1 MADIYKTSIEA
12 GREARSRGQTGE
24 APDRDAS
31 LGVMADG
38 IRTGMGIRGGV
49 SEPVAPVTSTRTAI
63 APPVETQASAP
74 VDILAQISARPT
86 RDPAEMEAEDTLAAT
101 PKEPGIVDSA
111 AKGLKS
117 VMVTWDF
124 LANKLETAV
133 TGDGSTTA
141 PILQQGVEEYKAMA
155 SDPRIAEMIK
165 LGNDAPGYYD
175 AGKAMLSY
183 AARNPGLI
191 ANFLAEQG
199 AAVVASLPLGGVGG
213 RVAGAAVNRTAL
225 SQGVKSA
232 VTMGATGASINSS
245 AVVLGSLGTNYVEG
259 LDKFKG
265 DKNAAADYASTK
277 TLAEV
282 PANAVA
288 GMFLGVNPFTRLAAG
303 SPTAAAVGNVGFQTA
318 VQGAGGGVGAVQAAQ
333 SVGEEA
339 GKGEVLA
346 EIFGEGIL
354 APIDLASAR
363 RDAKQAGLTPPGAS
377 VTVEQAPKE
386 FDNAAPIQQG
396 EVFQD
401 QDPSRLSPAEY
412 KSAIES
418 PAFMAVMYSRADEA
432 TRARLQA
439 ANPNLNL
446 AELVQDGNLV
456 MDGMKFTDN
465 GTGPELVAMFNQ
477 ALAQSNPA
485 PQTTTAAPF
494 DGATQVGNPPEDFVP
509 PREKMRLARN
519 LAEEGQMLA
528 EGTTITKAAADAI
541 KASKAAA
548 AQAPVD
554 AVVEDKVE
562 AKPSA
567 PTGEENTPVA
577 SQRSPLAQ
585 LTKVEASINQDT
597 GNATALSETPS
608 NEPAAESKA
617 TATIKSPDLGKIRD
631 AKTRREYEMGILDV
645 ANQVSDG
652 SKIYDPDTDETY
664 TVRKRTT
671 NRGMEIVE
679 FDAGRNSFQFEKKP
693 DADWTVSGDAVF
705 PTNPQFELSET
716 PSVATQTAKDS
727 SAAQAQPQPRFGLP
741 STISVDDKV
750 YVVEIGKT
758 NKKRAD
764 DSPVHAFVSHKGK
777 VIKIDAQSIVDQFDK
792 DPWTKPKVE
801 GVTALPEDTFTSAE
815 QWLDFVFKHEVG
827 HIGNRKRPG
836 ETVGAYENR
845 INEIALVQVKGQDFA
860 DSVYKPAPAV
870 QSEVTPAPAPENK
883 PEVTNETPAP
893 QVQETA
899 PVAERTQGEPS
910 NQEPQERTVQA
921 VVPQA
926 SQARQAPAKTVVSD
940 EVPPLVGPTRDRLYF
955 EGAEKQ
961 ELTEK
966 ILEKYPYKMQQKMI
980 ARIRNMPIE
989 GVRKLWS
996 KVSNLETIKPP
1007 RREQEANQFDDDTG
1021 GVMSNIARSG
1031 AMGLDAIAELGNK
1044 ERAEAARRAQL
1055 EEEVRQSTRAMNRRA
1070 AAAAE
1075 TITDPELRALA
1086 DSQQREIGGT
1096 TVDGFINPEGEFTS
1110 IEEVTQAEL
1119 DATTAEAES
1128 QDVAAQLAEAFFV
1141 GELTMV
1147 EVKQRA
1153 RAEGVGNF
1161 NLINAMRTYGVDP
1174 TPSEIR
1180 ESGAIAANYTLPSYI
1195 RESGFSEYQAREL
1208 WLKSYDNLT
1217 DKTAVPLTKT
1227 EQAAY
1232 DNWKSQRVK
1241 YKARLSEAVKENA
1254 QYQAGTLEDVFP
1266 NVLFTQFNLSE
1277 MRNPSSIPEPLRAV
1291 VTDLFEDPANAWFQ
1305 DIATVLTI
1313 RPDFEAQVDA
1323 VLTKDEQSAY
1333 TEWRNSNLREALRK
1347 SEMLAKSPAYSQLSQ
1362 LRSLSPEM
1370 YAEYQGK
1377 IAAAEQRQLAQ
1388 ILHEA
1393 AEMNDRADAA
1403 IKAGVAPENT
1413 IDSQIRDYMLRDE
1426 QIAKSPDEMTD
1437 EDGTALYRR
1446 GQFSGVVTALAIK
1459 ESLTNKFAKWTN
1471 KPEYTV
1477 VQNANQLPM
1486 DVRVRLT
1493 SRFDNGSF
1501 KGAIDPKT
1509 GHIYL
1514 FSDFMENVADAE
1526 FTMFHE
1532 LYGHWGMRAF
1542 LGSKMDSFLENQ
1554 YKLNQK
1560 VRVAADRMRAAA
1572 ASSDM
1577 PMSRLESIDEAISD
1591 LAADGDT
1598 SLFRQIIGRL
1608 TSWLRAN
1615 GFDTVAKWMD
1625 RSGESELAY
1634 VLAGARR
1641 AARGQGISPMDGA
1654 PSEVRYAANNLPIE
1668 LNATRDGKLT
1678 GYARINPITG
1688 YWTVFQINDLKEGD
1702 YTATTVEDYASVSE
1716 ILKKV
1721 GTITKAKDRA
1731 TRVDV
1736 DPTDFVDYPDSRD
1749 IVGWRRVARA
1759 AQIKAQNMYLP
1770 IFERAE
1776 YLKRMGVETT
1786 VIEDLKR
1793 YEGKTKYFVDNF
1805 ENKFQVPI
1813 SRLLKRLGDLG
1824 EDVASIDLFL
1834 LARHAEER
1842 NKVIKNINP
1851 KNTAGS
1857 GMSAKNRTLKDGTVV
1872 PGYIDVLNDVSNKG
1886 QADLFEELG
1895 KLTDEMSK
1903 DKVAYMLQTGL
1914 ITQKQADALNDYEHY
1929 VNLSGNEKLELDKFD
1944 ASVLGG
1950 RSFNLRGA
1958 DAKRALGRGTL
1969 PVDVLQNT
1977 MNSYL
1982 ATIIRGQKNTVV
1994 RSILDMLE
2002 KNPDPN
2008 FAVVEQVKEVK
2019 RLNTEKLLADKD
2031 ILKVI
2036 GDSATEVSGKQFLE
2050 SLAFQLSDG
2059 QIDAT
2064 EAVEQLNQRIR
2075 EAEARRD
2082 IEPAQAAAAIRRN
2095 NEEVVISGRLSPDGY
2110 ISMVEDPTVQNADNV
2125 LVAKVDGKIV
2135 RMVFQ
2140 EKGLDFVN
2148 AISGMSMQSRSDTLN
2163 AVGAWGR
2170 FFSQLVTSWN
2180 PAWVPVNGIRDF
2192 QTALTNMADDPRVG
2206 AKLAKEMAKAW
2217 PSAYRSAFRYQVA
2230 DQANKKDG
2238 WWGNYLASRSEK
2250 HPISAAD
2257 AGYYQE
2263 FRESGAET
2271 FFLDRKG
2278 LEETIETLNRHMNG
2292 PSGVLDWTKGKM
2304 EGVGSL
2310 MELMTLPMET
2320 APRFAVY
2327 KTLRENGRSIEEA
2340 AVYAKELTVNFN
2352 MKGSSQWIRSLF
2364 VFANPSIQGTYRLF
2378 QNYSRGEVGVQ
2389 KYLPSN
2395 RFAAAMGGWMML
2407 GMLGNFL
2414 ARGLGGEDDE
2424 LPGVDKLDQIPH
2436 HKRSTSFI
2444 IAPDVP
2450 GMALPVGYGINVF
2463 FTLGHYLP
2471 DVWTGRAD
2479 AGQVAGKVLKTAFDS
2494 FSPIGSGADSK
2505 TMAGT
2510 VIKTV
2515 TPSIAV
2521 PLVELGMNENRFG
2534 APIFKQQSPF
2544 SDVKES
2550 NAYMHFDSVNP
2561 LSRSLM
2567 RSLSDATGGTR
2578 YKPGLIDVNP
2588 AAVDALIGS
2597 YLPGLINEAYKGAG
2611 LAVRVARGEDT
2622 KRAPIPL
2629 VDRLTARVPESWDAG
2644 AIRRAKTV
2652 VDTAYKELTSV
2663 DTTKE
2668 RRAEIRA
2675 QYPGIGAAK
2684 AVLAGT
2690 DQQIKQIRQQL
2701 EAYERDPRKSDD
2713 QKVAFRNKMKE
2724 AEKKIQN
2731 RAVQATLKAGFKN
2744 ELINEAN

>member
-24 APDRDAS
+24 SPDRDAS

-49 SEPVAPVTSTRTAI
+49 SPEPVAPVTSTRTAI
-63 APPVETQASAP
+63 APPVDTQAAEP

-86 RDPAEMEAEDTLAAT
+86 RDPAEMEAEATLAAT
-101 PKEPGIVDSA
+101 PKEPGLVDSA

-141 PILQQGVEEYKAMA
+141 PILQQSVDEYKAMA
-155 SDPRIAEMIK
+155 SDPRIAEMIR

-213 RVAGAAVNRTAL
+213 GVASAVVGRTAL
-225 SQGVKSA
+225 SQGVKA
-232 VTMGATGASINSS
+232 ATTMGATGASINAS

-288 GMFLGVNPFTRLAAG
+288 GMFLGVNPFTRLASG

-346 EIFGEGIL
+346 EIFGEGLL

-363 RDAKQAGLTPPGAS
+363 RDAKKAGLTPPGAS

-386 FDNAAPIQQG
+386 FDNAAPIQPQTNDL
-396 EVFQD
+396 VQD
-401 QDPSRLSPAEY
+401 QDPSRLSDVEY
-412 KSAIES
+412 QSAVES
-418 PAFMAVMYSRADEA
+418 PAFMAALYARADEP

-439 ANPNLNL
+439 ASPNLNL

-456 MDGMKFTDN
+456 MDGFRMADN
-465 GTGPELVAMFNQ
+465 GTGPEFVSLFNQ
-477 ALAQSNPA
+477 AITQRS
-485 PQTTTAAPF
+485 PQAINEAPF
-494 DGATQVGNPPEDFVP
+494 DGATQVGNPPEDFIS

-548 AQAPVD
+548 PAQSD
-554 AVVEDKVE
+554 AVVEDKAEV
-562 AKPSA
+562 KPSA

-585 LTKVEASINQDT
+585 LTQVEQTITQAMSPETRIQALEQEANEITAQVTNPEVKLSDEELLAKAAQVRQLKT
-597 GNATALSETPS
+597 EAQTISQAAPQSDAGNAAALPPETPA
-608 NEPAAESKA
+608 PAPAVQSQSTPA
-617 TATIKSPDLGKIRD
+617 P
-631 AKTRREYEMGILDV
+631 V
-645 ANQVSDG
+645 ANQ
-652 SKIYDPDTDETY
+652 
-664 TVRKRTT
+664 
-671 NRGMEIVE
+671 
-679 FDAGRNSFQFEKKP
+679 
-693 DADWTVSGDAVF
+693 
-705 PTNPQFELSET
+705 T
-716 PSVATQTAKDS
+716 PSVAAPTAKAAPAP
-727 SAAQAQPQPRFGLP
+727 AAQAQPQPRFGLP

-792 DPWTKPKVE
+792 DPWTSPKVE
-801 GVTALPEDTFTSAE
+801 GVLALPEDTFTSAE

-827 HIGNRKRPG
+827 HIGNKKRAG

-845 INEIALVQVKGQDFA
+845 INEIALVQIKGQDFA
-860 DSVYKPAPAV
+860 DSVYKA
-870 QSEVTPAPAPENK
+870 Q
-883 PEVTNETPAP
+883 EVTNETPAP

-899 PVAERTQGEPS
+899 PVAERNQGEPS

-921 VVPQA
+921 VVPQDN
-926 SQARQAPAKTVVSD
+926 QARQAPAKTVVSD

-1161 NLINAMRTYGVDP
+1161 NLINALRTYGVDP
-1174 TPSEIR
+1174 TPKEIR
-1180 ESGAIAANYTLPSYI
+1180 ESGAIAANYTLPSYV

-1217 DKTAVPLTKT
+1217 DKAAVPLTKT

-1232 DNWKSQRVK
+1232 DNWKSQRAK

-1323 VLTKDEQSAY
+1323 VLTKSEQSAY

-1413 IDSQIRDYMLRDE
+1413 IDAQIRDYMLRDE

-1542 LGSKMDSFLENQ
+1542 LGSRMDSFLENQ

-1577 PMSRLESIDEAISD
+1577 PMSLLESIDEAISD

-1598 SLFRQIIGRL
+1598 SLFRQIIGQL
-1608 TSWLRAN
+1608 TSLLRAN
-1615 GFDTVAKWMD
+1615 GFDGVAKWMD
-1625 RSGESELAY
+1625 KSGESELAY

-1702 YTATTVEDYASVSE
+1702 YTATTVEDYASVAE

-1731 TRVDV
+1731 TRIDV

-1749 IVGWRRVARA
+1749 IVGWRRIARA
-1759 AQIKAQNMYLP
+1759 AQIKVQNMYLP

-1793 YEGKTKYFVDNF
+1793 YEGKTKYFVDEF
-1805 ENKFQVPI
+1805 ENKYQVPI

-1842 NKVIKNINP
+1842 NKVIKAINP

-1886 QADLFEELG
+1886 HADLFEELG

-2002 KNPDPN
+2002 NNPDPN

-2036 GDSATEVSGKQFLE
+2036 GDGATEVSGKQFLE

-2064 EAVEQLNQRIR
+2064 EAVDQLNQRIR

-2148 AISGMSMQSRSDTLN
+2148 AISGMSMQSRSTTLN

-2292 PSGVLDWTKGKM
+2292 PNGVLDWTKGKM

-2327 KTLRENGRSIEEA
+2327 KTLRENGWSVQDA
-2340 AVYAKELTVNFN
+2340 SVYAKELTVNFN
-2352 MKGSSQWIRSLF
+2352 MKGSAQWIRSLF

-2407 GMLGNFL
+2407 GMLSNFL

-2463 FTLGHYLP
+2463 YTMGHYLP
-2471 DVWTGRAD
+2471 DVWTGRTSAD
-2479 AGQVAGKVLKTAFDS
+2479 KVAGKVLKTAFDS
-2494 FSPIGSGADSK
+2494 FSPIGSGAESK
-2505 TMAGT
+2505 TMAGA
-2510 VIKTV
+2510 VLKTLI
-2515 TPSIAV
+2515 PSIGT
-2521 PLVELGMNENRFG
+2521 PLVALGMNESVFG

-2544 SDVKES
+2544 SDVQES
-2550 NAYMHFDSVNP
+2550 NAYMHFDTVNP

-2567 RSLSDATGGTR
+2567 RALNDATGGTR
-2578 YKPGLIDVNP
+2578 YKSGLIDVNP
-2588 AAVDALIGS
+2588 AAVDHLISS
-2597 YLPGLINEAYKGAG
+2597 YLPGLINEAYKLTG
-2611 LAVRVARGEDT
+2611 LGVRVARGEDT
-2622 KRAPIPL
+2622 RRAPIPL
-2629 VDRLTARVPESWDAG
+2629 VDRLSARVPESWDAG
-2644 AIRRAKTV
+2644 AIRRAKEV
-2652 VDTAYKELTSV
+2652 VDTAYKEMTSI

-2701 EAYERDPRKSDD
+2701 EMYERDPRKSDD